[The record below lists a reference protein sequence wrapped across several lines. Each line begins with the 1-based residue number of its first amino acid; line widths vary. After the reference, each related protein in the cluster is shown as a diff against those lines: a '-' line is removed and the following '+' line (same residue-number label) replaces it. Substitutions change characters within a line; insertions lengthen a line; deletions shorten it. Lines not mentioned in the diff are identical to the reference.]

1 MFKILI
7 YRVEDIIADREL
19 EIKYMND
26 QYMTEEHVAK
36 VKKECVE
43 ISKLIMETGGAKVW
57 KPDKLLFSRE
67 SHLGRVFAQ

>member
-1 MFKILI
+1 
-7 YRVEDIIADREL
+7 
-19 EIKYMND
+19 MND